1 VTHSLPVLTAAE
13 LPAAPRWCP
22 GCGNYSV
29 LATLQKVLAGLPGPP
44 DGRVF
49 VAGVGC
55 AGRAAHYLDAYG
67 FQTLPGR
74 AFAVATGVTLADPG
88 LDVWVVTGDADA
100 VQSSGMLHLLRRNV
114 NVKIL
119 LLNNEVGGLARG
131 AATAATRP
139 GTRPGT
145 RTRTTSAGSTETPL
159 RLLALAVAAEAGFVA
174 RSVDVDVAHLAATLR
189 RAADHV
195 GAAVVEVYQNC
206 RTYNDEVWAA
216 VTDRTL
222 RGDGHLAVA
231 DGRPLVFGRDREF
244 GVRLQGLTP
253 VAVRVGKDASEAELL
268 VHDEAAGPGLATLLA
283 RLGGPGLP
291 EAFGVLRAVR
301 RPTFGEE
308 FDRVRAEALAKRP
321 AETLDELLGLV

>member
-1 VTHSLPVLTAAE
+1 MTHPLPVLTADD

-29 LATLQKVLAGLPGPP
+29 LATLQKVLGGLPGPREN
-44 DGRVF
+44 RVF

-55 AGRAAHYLDAYG
+55 GARTAHYLDAYG

-74 AFAVATGVTLADPG
+74 AFAVATGITLANPA

-100 VQSSGMLHLLRRNV
+100 VQCAGMLHLLRRNV

-131 AATAATRP
+131 AATAATR
-139 GTRPGT
+139 TGT
-145 RTRTTSAGSTETPL
+145 RTRTTPAGGSETPL

-174 RSVDVDVAHLAATLR
+174 RSIDIDVAHLAATLR
-189 RAADHV
+189 RAAAHV

-206 RTYNDEVWAA
+206 RTYNDDVWAA

-231 DGRPLVFGRDREF
+231 DGRPLVYGRDREW
-244 GVRLQGLTP
+244 GIRLSGLTP
-253 VAVRVGKDASEAELL
+253 VAARLGKDDSEADLL
-268 VHDEAAGPGLATLLA
+268 VHDEAAGPGLAALLA
-283 RLGGPGLP
+283 RLGGPRLP
-291 EAFGVLRAVR
+291 EAFGVFRSVR
-301 RPTFGEE
+301 RPTFGEQ
-308 FDRVRAEALAKRP
+308 FDRRQAEALARRP
-321 AETLDELLGLV
+321 AETVDELLAGEA